1 MSDESESAMKS
12 NKNLSRLGEGSQ
24 PHERIWFQY
33 ILVPLTVHLYG
44 IQGMYFNS
52 LIVRQF

>member
-12 NKNLSRLGEGSQ
+12 NKNLSHLGEGNQ
-24 PHERIWFQY
+24 PNERIWFQH

-44 IQGMYFNS
+44 MQGMYFNS